1 MKLMLV
7 LVSYVLLTFS
17 VAVHSEPL
25 TVAVAANVKY
35 AFDEIADEFTKS
47 SGVRVNGV
55 FASAGKIAAQ
65 VKGGAPYDVFLSADT
80 AFPDSL
86 HRDGLALAPSRV
98 YAYGVLVL
106 WTVKDLDLGKGM
118 SVVGDGSVKKI
129 AIANPK
135 LAPYGQAAIEALGT
149 LGLKEAAQP
158 KLVFG
163 ESIGQTSQYIESGAA
178 DIGFTAKSVV
188 LAPELHGK
196 GRWIEVPK
204 DSYQPIAQGAVVLK
218 HGAETQAESARKF
231 MDFLFSDKA
240 RAILKKYGYTLP

>member
-1 MKLMLV
+1 VKLMLV
-7 LVSYVLLTFS
+7 LVSYVLLTLP
-17 VAVHSEPL
+17 VAHSETL

-47 SGVRVNGV
+47 SGVSVNGV

-65 VKGGAPYDVFLSADT
+65 VKSGAPYDVFLSADT
-80 AFPDSL
+80 EFPDGL
-86 HRDGLALAPSRV
+86 YRQGLALAPSRV
-98 YAYGVLVL
+98 YAYGTLVL
-106 WTVKDLDLGKGM
+106 WTVKDFDLGKGM
-118 SVVGDGSVKKI
+118 SVVGDASVRKI

-135 LAPYGQAAIEALGT
+135 LAPYGRAALEALGA
-149 LGLKEAAQP
+149 LDLKEAAQP

-196 GRWIEVPK
+196 GKWIEVPK
-204 DSYQPIAQGAVVLK
+204 DSYQPIAQGVVVLK
-218 HGAETQAESARKF
+218 HGAETQADSARKF